1 MKLDHPHIITEGNLT
16 YHLGELSGNN
26 ILYDF
31 DKMLIYL
38 EAKGKLMFGERFRI
52 YKEDRGILLKLCNY
66 IIKDYDSCKKDGI
79 DPNKG
84 LLLSGPVGCGKTS
97 LMRLLKFLVPYQKP
111 YSVIP
116 SRNIVFGFNHIGFK
130 VIEDYGNGQYFC
142 FDDLGVEPTG
152 RHYGKD
158 CNVMGE
164 ILLSRYELFV
174 NHNIRTHCTTNL
186 NAKELE
192 ERYGKRVRSR
202 MRQMFNLVAFEKYS
216 KDKRK

>member
-16 YHLGELSGNN
+16 YRLGELSGNN

-66 IIKDYDSCKKDGI
+66 IIKDNDSCKKDGI

-84 LLLSGPVGCGKTS
+84 LLLTGPVGCGKNS
-97 LMRLLKFLVPYQKP
+97 RMRPLKFLEPYQKP

-130 VIEDYGNGQYFC
+130 VIEDYGNGHYFC

-164 ILLSRYELFV
+164 ILLPPYELFV
-174 NHNIRTHCTTNL
+174 NRQIKTHCTINL

-192 ERYGKRVRSR
+192 ESYDKRVRSR
-202 MRQMFNLVAFEKYS
+202 IRQMFNLVAFEKDS

>member
-16 YHLGELSGNN
+16 YRLGELSGNI

-38 EAKGKLMFGERFRI
+38 EAKGKFMFGERFRI

-186 NAKELE
+186 NARELE

-202 MRQMFNLVAFEKYS
+202 MRQMFNLVAFEKDS